1 MTETER
7 PMRERIARVINER
20 ANKDYNAYMLD
31 KDASFALADA
41 VLAEI
46 ETPTEGMIAAMFVP
60 SLGEEDGDPANIA
73 AYKAAIRAARE
84 GR

>member
-1 MTETER
+1 MAETMR
-7 PMRERIARVINER
+7 PMRERAADGARKYLTRCADLGTSI
-20 ANKDYNAYMLD
+20 DYAD
-31 KDASFALADA
+31 LADA